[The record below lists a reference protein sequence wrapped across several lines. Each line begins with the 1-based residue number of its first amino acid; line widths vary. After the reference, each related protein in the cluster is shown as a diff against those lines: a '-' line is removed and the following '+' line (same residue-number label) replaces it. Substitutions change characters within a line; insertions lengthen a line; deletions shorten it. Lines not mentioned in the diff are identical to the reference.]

1 MSGLRERVVALPG
14 AMALRRAAGSLPG
27 QLLGLPPI
35 DFDNI
40 TADLVRSCVGK
51 SDPTILDVGC
61 NDGQTT
67 RWFLDMFENP
77 TIYCFEPDPRAIARF
92 KQKVGDRPNVTLIEL
107 AISDREGSLDF
118 YQSGGKLD
126 DPYLAKAMPEGW
138 DLSGSIKRPYRH
150 LSKHPLVTFEHKI
163 QVPTETL
170 DSVCARSAIGA
181 VDLIW
186 LDVQGAEIEVLSGA
200 RATLAQTRYLYTE
213 YSNKQLYRG
222 QRGLRQI
229 VKHLQHFSV
238 VARYPGDALLRNQR
252 LASTDC

>member
-1 MSGLRERVVALPG
+1 
-14 AMALRRAAGSLPG
+14 
-27 QLLGLPPI
+27 
-35 DFDNI
+35 
-40 TADLVRSCVGK
+40 
-51 SDPTILDVGC
+51 LDVGC

-92 KQKVGDRPNVTLIEL
+92 KQKVGDRPNVTLFEL
-107 AISDREGSLDF
+107 AVSDREGSLDF

-138 DLSGSIKRPYRH
+138 DLSGSIKQPYRH
-150 LSKHPLVTFEHKI
+150 LNKHPLVTFDNKI

-170 DSVCARSAIGA
+170 DSVCARCGIGT

-186 LDVQGAEIEVLSGA
+186 LDVQGAEIEVFDGA
-200 RATLAQTRYLYTE
+200 RATLAQTKYLYTE
-213 YSNKQLYRG
+213 YSNRQLYKG

-229 VKHLQHFSV
+229 VKHLEDFSV
-238 VARYPGDALLRNQR
+238 VARYPGDALLCNR
-252 LASTDC
+252 LLAATGC